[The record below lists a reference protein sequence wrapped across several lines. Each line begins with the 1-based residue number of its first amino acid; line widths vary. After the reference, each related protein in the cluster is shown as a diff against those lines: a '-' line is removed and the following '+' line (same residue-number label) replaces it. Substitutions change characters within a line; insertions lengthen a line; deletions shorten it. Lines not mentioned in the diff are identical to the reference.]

1 MWEDCILRVCR
12 DVIRKTKIHLE
23 LSLGRDIKDKYIR
36 SKKIR
41 ENRGLLLLNQMGILM
56 MEDMENVGL
65 VYPFFAS
72 DFTAE
77 AILQESQTLE
87 VREEG
92 RRKEYFFP
100 MAVKGLIKDPLARQ
114 N

>member
-1 MWEDCILRVCR
+1 MYVLWQKGQAMWEDCILRVCR

-92 RRKEYFFP
+92 PWLSR
-100 MAVKGLIKDPLARQ
+100 V
-114 N
+114 